1 MTNLFQ
7 EGIFTKE
14 GNHFFIDESV
24 NYLIAE
30 RKKASP
36 TKAKH
41 FIIAKTKEKEYYI
54 SSLYPTDIEDV
65 YNVDI
70 VVFDLSGKQITHIT
84 NGTSS
89 NRLPDINSGI
99 YLAKVTTE
107 KGSSTVKFVVE

>member
-65 YNVDI
+65 YNVDFRGTKYTLKLLPSI
-70 VVFDLSGKQITHIT
+70 VEVTKREGK
-84 NGTSS
+84 
-89 NRLPDINSGI
+89 RD
-99 YLAKVTTE
+99 V
-107 KGSSTVKFVVE
+107 